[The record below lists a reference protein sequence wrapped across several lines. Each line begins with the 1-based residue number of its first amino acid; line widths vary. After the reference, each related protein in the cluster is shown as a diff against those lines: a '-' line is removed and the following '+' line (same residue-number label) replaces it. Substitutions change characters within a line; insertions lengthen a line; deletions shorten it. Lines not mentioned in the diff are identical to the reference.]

1 MLLVNN
7 PPQQNAIGKAAPIP
21 RELKKYLVS
30 WADVEC
36 LAYDFGVIVRQT
48 FVTAD
53 YSIHITL
60 FQISAPVTLY
70 PSWNSPT
77 IALQYIREGKVLTRL
92 KNGEEMALD
101 ASKYYLFHIAPGQH
115 ISYLLPGMS
124 ESLRI
129 EINPTYLK
137 DLLDAHP
144 KLQNML
150 NELHK
155 SSQTALLLSPAALN
169 GKVKNI
175 LHNMYQCR
183 KSGPSL
189 QLEMKA
195 HIYELLSAYDE
206 EITLADDLETIQTS
220 QTEKKI
226 VAVQQYVIQHPHIH
240 ECSMESLSR
249 QFNISMSL
257 LKTHFKKQYSISL
270 GEFVQHQCINKAR
283 ELLLSG
289 VAPVQD
295 IAFQLGYTDVSNF
308 SRAFRNHMG
317 YSPNL
322 LRLYPDQY
330 KDQVIQND

>member
-1 MLLVNN
+1 M
-7 PPQQNAIGKAAPIP
+7 
-21 RELKKYLVS
+21 VS
-30 WADVEC
+30 WAGADC
-36 LAYDFGVIVRQT
+36 QAYDFGFIVRQT
-48 FVTAD
+48 FATAD

-70 PSWNSPT
+70 PSWDSPA
-77 IALQYIREGKVLTRL
+77 IALQYIREGKILTSL

-115 ISYLLPGMS
+115 ISRLQPGMS

-129 EINPTYLK
+129 EINPVYLK

-144 KLQNML
+144 KLRNML
-150 NELHK
+150 QELYK
-155 SSQTALLLSPAALN
+155 SQETALLLSPAALN
-169 GKVKNI
+169 GKVKTI
-175 LHNMYQCR
+175 LHSMYQCH
-183 KSGPSL
+183 KTGPSL

-206 EITLADDLETIQTS
+206 EITLANDLETIQAS

-226 VAVQQYVIQHPHIH
+226 MAVQQYVMQHPHIH
-240 ECSMESLSR
+240 ECSMENLSR

-257 LKTHFKKQYSISL
+257 LKTHFKRQYNISL
-270 GEFVQHQCINKAR
+270 GEFVQKQCINKAR

-289 VAPVQD
+289 IAPVQD

-322 LRLYPDQY
+322 LRLYPDRY
-330 KDQVIQND
+330 RDQ